1 METSCLF
8 EILDSEN
15 IKMKNAQGPNFNY
28 IIVFAVYLPF
38 STEFVDRTFKIVQK
52 VVPVD
57 MINFTTLHL

>member
-28 IIVFAVYLPF
+28 IIVFAVYISF

-57 MINFTTLHL
+57 MSNFTTLHL